1 MSKVVILGTGGTI
14 ASRVDPRTGHAVAA
28 ATGAEL
34 VETMRVRGHAL
45 PAGVE
50 LVVEQHCNVNS
61 FRFDL
66 ELAFTIA
73 RRAGAL
79 LADPTIAGVVVTQG
93 TDTMEESSY
102 LADLVVA
109 SDKPV
114 VFTGAQRHADE
125 PDSDGPRNLAQAI
138 RVAAAPAACGLGT
151 VIVFEGEIHAAR
163 DATKLHASRVGT
175 FWSGEHGKLGE
186 IDGEAVV
193 IQRRPAL
200 PRRTFAV
207 ERVEP
212 RIDLI
217 RLVMGSDARFI
228 RCALDTGA
236 RGLVIEAFGRGNANP
251 EVTQG
256 IKEAVGR
263 GVPVLIASR
272 CPQGRVLPFYGD
284 GGGQDVAAAGAI
296 FAGDLQ
302 GPKARVLLSV
312 LLGGARVPE
321 DLAPTVARLAG

>member
-1 MSKVVILGTGGTI
+1 MSKVVVLGTGGTI
-14 ASRVDPRTGHAVAA
+14 ASRVDPKTGHAVAA

-34 VETMRVRGHAL
+34 VETMRSRGHAL

-50 LVVEQHCNVNS
+50 LEVEQVCTVNS

-73 RRAGAL
+73 KRAGAL

-138 RVAAAPAACGLGT
+138 RTAATPEARGLGT

-163 DATKLHASRVGT
+163 DATKLHASRSGA

-186 IDGEAVV
+186 IDGVTVV
-193 IQRRPAL
+193 VQRRPAL
-200 PRRTFAV
+200 RRTFAV
-207 ERVEP
+207 DRVEP

-217 RLVMGSDARFI
+217 RLVMGADARFL
-228 RCALDTGA
+228 RCALETGA

-251 EVTQG
+251 AVIEG
-256 IKEAVGR
+256 IKEAVGQ
-263 GVPVLIASR
+263 GVPVLITSR
-272 CPQGRVLPFYGD
+272 CPQGRVLPVYGD

-312 LLGGARVPE
+312 LLGGARVPD
-321 DLAPTVARLAG
+321 DLAQTVARLAG

>member
-1 MSKVVILGTGGTI
+1 MSKVVVLGTGGTI
-14 ASRVDPRTGHAVAA
+14 ASRVDPKTGHAVAA

-34 VETMRVRGHAL
+34 VETMRSRGHAL
-45 PAGVE
+45 PMGVE
-50 LVVEQHCNVNS
+50 LEVEQLCNVNS

-79 LADPTIAGVVVTQG
+79 LAEPSIAGVVVTQG

-102 LADLVVA
+102 LADLTVA

-138 RVAAAPAACGLGT
+138 RVAAAPAARDLGT
-151 VIVFEGEIHAAR
+151 VIVFDGEIHAAR
-163 DATKLHASRVGT
+163 DATKLHASRLGT
-175 FWSGEHGKLGE
+175 FWSGEHGKLGD
-186 IDGEAVV
+186 IDGETVV
-193 IQRRPAL
+193 VQRRPSL
-200 PRRTFAV
+200 RRTFAV

-217 RLVMGSDARFI
+217 RLVMGADARFI

-251 EVTQG
+251 AVIEG
-256 IKEAVGR
+256 IEEAVAR
-263 GVPVLIASR
+263 GLPVLITSR
-272 CPQGRVLPFYGD
+272 CTQGRVLPIYGD
-284 GGGQDVAAAGAI
+284 GGGQDVAAAGGI

-312 LLGGARVPE
+312 LLGTAKVPG
-321 DLAPTVARLAG
+321 DLARTVASVAG